1 MSSNLF
7 KAYHTV
13 KETSVPRVIDGN
25 VAVEE
30 VIEKLKFTGANDDT
44 GTADDD
50 IIENDAFDGEAQ
62 GFFDGLDAESID
74 ALLGDGGDPEAT
86 NIIKAK
92 VTADAEAMKE
102 KAIRDVEEMRK
113 QMMEEAQ
120 ADVAIMKNEAAA
132 ELDRE
137 RAMTLEIA
145 KNEGYQLGMEQAK
158 LEMDRMKNEL
168 QKQRKQWEEEYED
181 KLYDLEPQF
190 VRHITN
196 IYEKIFQIELSDKK
210 EIVMNVLH
218 NAMQKIE
225 GTKNYII
232 HVSRDDYSLVNEHK
246 NELVDAAMAADVI
259 IDVVEDMTMKHGDC
273 MIETANGIFDCGIDT
288 QLTAIKRRLTLLS
301 YDGRD

>member
-30 VIEKLKFTGANDDT
+30 VIERLKFTGTDDDT

-50 IIENDAFDGEAQ
+50 IIENDAFEGEAQ

-102 KAIRDVEEMRK
+102 KAIHDVEEMRK

-120 ADVAIMKNEAAA
+120 ADVAMMKNEAAV

-158 LEMDRMKNEL
+158 LEMDRMKNDL

>member
-158 LEMDRMKNEL
+158 LERDRMKNEL
-168 QKQRKQWEEEYED
+168 QKQRKQWEEEYEE

>member
-1 MSSNLF
+1 M
-7 KAYHTV
+7 
-13 KETSVPRVIDGN
+13 
-25 VAVEE
+25 AVEE
-30 VIEKLKFTGANDDT
+30 VIEKLKFTGTDDNT

-50 IIENDAFDGEAQ
+50 SIEDDAFEGEAQ
-62 GFFDGLDAESID
+62 AFFDGLDAESID

-102 KAIRDVEEMRK
+102 KAIHDVEEMRK

-120 ADVAIMKNEAAA
+120 ADVAIMKNEAAV

-137 RAMTLEIA
+137 RAMTIEIA